1 MFDWLKKALD
11 DTRLLAPFT
20 GTIAKQYIRN
30 YTDIQAKQKIVSL
43 QNNNDLEIIVSV
55 PENII
60 IEGDESR
67 KKNSLQLTA
76 KFTNIPNK
84 IFALKLKETL
94 VNPDLI
100 ISSPAVRAY
109 QTAEIL
115 AEVFNY
121 PKSKIDINKYFY
133 FYEEEAVLHQLKY
146 LKDNVQTVFITG
158 HNPVWTDLAN
168 RFYSSPVF
176 HLRTSGI
183 VGIGF
188 ETDTWKNFLEVKR
201 TDIILIN

>member
-1 MFDWLKKALD
+1 MKHLFIIRHGKATQQMMADIKRPLIEKGKKRTLK
-11 DTRLLAPFT
+11 
-20 GTIAKQYIRN
+20 
-30 YTDIQAKQKIVSL
+30 
-43 QNNNDLEIIVSV
+43 
-55 PENII
+55 
-60 IEGDESR
+60 
-67 KKNSLQLTA
+67 
-76 KFTNIPNK
+76 
-84 IFALKLKETL
+84 FALKLKETL

-168 RFYSSPVF
+168 RLYSSPVF